1 MQERRRRAASSDGV
15 SQIFGGVERRGQEC
29 PRIAEERWVSLKVGD
44 GSALWALQRQHGV
57 F

>member
-1 MQERRRRAASSDGV
+1 MQERRRRAASSDGI